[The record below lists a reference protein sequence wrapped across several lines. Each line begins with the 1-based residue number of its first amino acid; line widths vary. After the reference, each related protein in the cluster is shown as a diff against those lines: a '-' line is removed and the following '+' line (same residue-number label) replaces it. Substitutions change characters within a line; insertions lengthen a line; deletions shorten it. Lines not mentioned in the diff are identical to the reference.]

1 MSRISRNMITGGVF
15 FLATEITEI
24 TEITPIAGLAG
35 SSR

>member
-24 TEITPIAGLAG
+24 TPIAGLAG